1 MQEHEARQ
9 EDKKE
14 MDPMNIKQ
22 FIEATRQYLFELA
35 IPQPALET
43 AAGKDC

>member
-1 MQEHEARQ
+1 
-9 EDKKE
+9 

-35 IPQPALET
+35 IPQPALNT
-43 AAGKDC
+43 LSTGKDC